1 MVLTVRGKEFK
12 IDFVSNYVQE
22 LFQKMVLAS
31 FDLVDNEKIDDAVTL
46 SKTDQGKAKA
56 MLREIEKSR
65 KLSAKELLE
74 LRTEMIKEIVESNGY
89 EFDAHWWSRR
99 TSPEDVN
106 DFLLAC
112 VRKDI
117 PETNKSKKK

>member
-31 FDLVDNEKIDDAVTL
+31 FDLVDNEKIDEAVAL
-46 SKTDQGKAKA
+46 SKTDQVKAKA
-56 MLREIEKSR
+56 MLRSIEKER
-65 KLSAKELLE
+65 KLSAKDLVE

-89 EFDAHWWSRR
+89 EYDAHWWSRR

-106 DFLLAC
+106 DFLLGC
-112 VRKDI
+112 VKKDI
-117 PETNKSKKK
+117 PDSKKQKKN